1 MSGLGI
7 ILAVRLV
14 VFTWE
19 QFLYKKNHSEL
30 TNEFSSIKKN
40 SFASKVIL
48 HCFRFAFLHSMI
60 SPEILRHSINQSDA
74 KQNSIVSW
82 LTAFSRASVSSLVLT
97 LSSHWLFLIC
107 PLLVI
112 GRYDHFGLCFKTTI
126 RNALYSI

>member
-1 MSGLGI
+1 MN
-7 ILAVRLV
+7 
-14 VFTWE
+14 
-19 QFLYKKNHSEL
+19 FLLN
-30 TNEFSSIKKN
+30 KKN

-48 HCFRFAFLHSMI
+48 DCFRFAFIHSMI
-60 SPEILRHSINQSDA
+60 SPEILRHFINQSDS

-97 LSSHWLFLIC
+97 LSSHWLLLIC

-112 GRYDHFGLCFKTTI
+112 GRCDHFGLCFKTPI